1 MPLTLS
7 ASWQDPKAEPS
18 RKSGNEGQLV
28 YPRAGPR
35 GVGCPLPIS
44 AGVPPPPPRRAR
56 TTLRCVAPGAA
67 CGTAAGCRG
76 TGHAGVQPAAGVG
89 GAGRSAHLPSS
100 LCLRRPASSS
110 AGKEAQSAGGS
121 RPPTAA
127 ALLRT
132 PPLGPGPEPSSE
144 PRSRGA
150 DSPRATP
157 GGRGAGGV
165 SPGPRAPAAL
175 CLCLRTR
182 VQNLPPDTQETWL
195 SPVQ

>member
-1 MPLTLS
+1 MPPGRTRRQS
-7 ASWQDPKAEPS
+7 PQGSQGMRVSWSIPGQDPEVWDAPS
-18 RKSGNEGQLV
+18 LS
-28 YPRAGPR
+28 
-35 GVGCPLPIS
+35 LP
-44 AGVPPPPPRRAR
+44 ACPPPPRRAR

-89 GAGRSAHLPSS
+89 GAGRSAHLPNS

-165 SPGPRAPAAL
+165 RPGPRAPAAL

>member
-44 AGVPPPPPRRAR
+44 AGVPPPPAPQGQDHPEVCGSRGSVWDGCGLQRHRAR
-56 TTLRCVAPGAA
+56 
-67 CGTAAGCRG
+67 RG
-76 TGHAGVQPAAGVG
+76 PASGGGG

-165 SPGPRAPAAL
+165 RPGPRAPAAL